1 LCSSLTSHPAYCG
14 TPFPKRRRKIVLRLS
29 FGMTGNKRH
38 PTIFPVISMRLQ
50 DDQFCAECF
59 AEERSHSYE
68 GVSPIGN
75 RFTERIFIFFSLGTS
90 GGEKVKPS
98 PAGSGGRH
106 SIKSL

>member
-1 LCSSLTSHPAYCG
+1 
-14 TPFPKRRRKIVLRLS
+14 
-29 FGMTGNKRH
+29 MTGHKRH

-75 RFTERIFIFFSLGTS
+75 RFTERIFIFFSLGD
-90 GGEKVKPS
+90 KVLTR
-98 PAGSGGRH
+98 GSICLKKEQTAAR
-106 SIKSL
+106 SE